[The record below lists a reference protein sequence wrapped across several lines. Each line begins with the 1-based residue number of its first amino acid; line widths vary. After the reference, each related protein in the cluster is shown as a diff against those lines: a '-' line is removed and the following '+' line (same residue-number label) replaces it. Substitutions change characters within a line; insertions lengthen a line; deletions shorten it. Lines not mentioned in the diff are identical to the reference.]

1 MNKIDTSLW
10 GEFYIGSIFEIRR
23 PASRSKVNYE
33 IGDVPFVAS
42 GNYNNGVVD
51 YLSPNNDEELD
62 KGNCITVSP
71 LDGSSF
77 YQKRDFLGRGGAG
90 SAIIM
95 LYNKKLNEFNG
106 LFVASVIRRAL
117 VKYTYNDQLSSS
129 VIVSEKIK
137 LPVDSNGEPDW
148 NYMENYMKAIED
160 KVCKSLSMLEKV
172 CK

>member
-1 MNKIDTSLW
+1 MNKIDTSSW
-10 GEFYIGSIFEIRR
+10 GEFNIGRIFEIKR
-23 PASRSKVNYE
+23 PASRSKLNYE

-42 GNYNNGVVD
+42 GNFNNGIVE
-51 YLSPNNDEELD
+51 YLSPKNGEVLD

-95 LYNKKLNEFNG
+95 LYNKELNEFNG

-117 VKYTYNDQLSSS
+117 VKYRYNDPLSSS

-148 NYMENYMKAIED
+148 KYMENYMKTIEARVRD
-160 KVCKSLSMLEKV
+160 SLSRLEKV
-172 CK
+172 CN